1 MKDKILSITLI
12 CIIVLKIADLSADV
26 SDDASV
32 THLIQESILI
42 LISSAL
48 FLFLI
53 FDIRQRSND
62 AKALKAE
69 LAASSAREQKVTAE
83 LQQSKQHFLKAIQA
97 QFDVWGLTPSEKE
110 VAMFLLRGLTL
121 LEIAEMR
128 STSEKTIRHHASAI
142 YRKADCKGR
151 HELAALFFENLI

>member
-12 CIIVLKIADLSADV
+12 CIIVLKIADLNADV
-26 SDDASV
+26 ADEASL

-42 LISSAL
+42 LISSGL
-48 FLFLI
+48 FIFLI
-53 FDIRQRSND
+53 FDIRQRSNN
-62 AKALKAE
+62 AKELKAE
-69 LAASSAREQKVTAE
+69 LEASSKREQKVTAE
-83 LQQSKQHFLKAIQA
+83 LHQSKQQFSKAIEA
-97 QFDVWGLTPSEKE
+97 QFNVWGLTPSEKE

-121 LEIAEMR
+121 SEIAEMR

-151 HELAALFFENLI
+151 HGLAALFFENLI

>member
-12 CIIVLKIADLSADV
+12 CIIVLKIVDLNADV
-26 SDDASV
+26 SDEADVA
-32 THLIQESILI
+32 HLIQESILI
-42 LISSAL
+42 LVSSGL

-69 LAASSAREQKVTAE
+69 LAASSEREQKVTAE
-83 LQQSKQHFLKAIQA
+83 LHQSKQLFSKAIEA
-97 QFDVWGLTPSEKE
+97 QFNVWGLTPSEKE

-121 LEIAEMR
+121 IEIAEMR

>member
-12 CIIVLKIADLSADV
+12 CIIVLKIVDLNADV
-26 SDDASV
+26 SDEADVA
-32 THLIQESILI
+32 HLIQESILI
-42 LISSAL
+42 LVSSGL

-69 LAASSAREQKVTAE
+69 LAASSEREQKVTAE
-83 LQQSKQHFLKAIQA
+83 LHQSKQLFSKAIEA
-97 QFDVWGLTPSEKE
+97 QFNVWGLTPSEKE

>member
-12 CIIVLKIADLSADV
+12 CIIVLKIVDLNADV
-26 SDDASV
+26 SDEADVA
-32 THLIQESILI
+32 HLIQESILI
-42 LISSAL
+42 LVSTGL

-69 LAASSAREQKVTAE
+69 LAASSEREQKVTAE
-83 LQQSKQHFLKAIQA
+83 LHQSKQLFSKAIEA
-97 QFDVWGLTPSEKE
+97 QFNVWGLTPSEKE

-121 LEIAEMR
+121 IEIAEMR

>member
-12 CIIVLKIADLSADV
+12 CIIVLKIADLNADI
-26 SDDASV
+26 SDDAEV
-32 THLIQESILI
+32 AHLIHESFLI
-42 LISSAL
+42 LVSSAL

-53 FDIRQRSND
+53 FDIRQRSNN

-69 LAASSAREQKVTAE
+69 LAASSEREQKVTAE
-83 LQQSKQHFLKAIQA
+83 LHQSKQLFSKAIET
-97 QFDVWGLTPSEKE
+97 QFNVWALTPSEKE

-142 YRKADCKGR
+142 YRKVDCKGR